1 MLETR
6 AVVVQL
12 LDKPFVMVQA
22 SKGGG
27 CGQCDG
33 QGCGAS
39 KLTQLFCSK
48 PRQFKVDNRIN
59 AGVGDEVVVS
69 VVEGVVL
76 RGIGLVY
83 LLPLVLLF
91 AGAALAGSL
100 AVQGAQRDGYA
111 ALGAL
116 IGLIVGFIIAKLISS
131 RKAHQEDQPYIAR
144 QSSEQ

>member
-1 MLETR
+1 MLETH

-12 LDKPFVMVQA
+12 LDKPFVLVQA

-59 AGVGDEVVVS
+59 ARVGDEVVVS
-69 VVEGVVL
+69 VVEGAVL

-91 AGAALAGSL
+91 AGAALASGL
-100 AVQGAQRDGYA
+100 AVQDAQRDGYA

-116 IGLIVGFIIAKLISS
+116 SGLIVGFVFARWVSS
-131 RKAHQEDQPYIAR
+131 KKARGEDQPYIAR
-144 QSSEQ
+144 PSRE

>member
-1 MLETR
+1 MLETH

-12 LDKPFVMVQA
+12 LEKPFVLVQA

-33 QGCGAS
+33 KGCGAS

-59 AGVGDEVVVS
+59 AAIGDEVVVS
-69 VVEGVVL
+69 VVEGAVL
-76 RGIGLVY
+76 RGISLVY

-91 AGAALAGSL
+91 AGAALASSL
-100 AVQGAQRDGYA
+100 AVPDAQRDGYA
-111 ALGAL
+111 ALGAMS
-116 IGLIVGFIIAKLISS
+116 GLIIGFVFARWISS
-131 RKAHQEDQPYIAR
+131 NKGHQEDQPYIAR
-144 QSSEQ
+144 KSSE

>member
-6 AVVVQL
+6 VIVVQL
-12 LDKPFVMVQA
+12 LEKPFALVQA
-22 SKGGG
+22 SQGGG
-27 CGQCDG
+27 CGQCG
-33 QGCGAS
+33 GKGCGAS

-59 AGVGDEVVVS
+59 ACVGDEVVVS
-69 VVEGVVL
+69 VVEGAVL

-100 AVQGAQRDGYA
+100 ADQAAQRDGYA
-111 ALGAL
+111 ALGGL
-116 IGLIVGFIIAKLISS
+116 MGLIIGFVFAKWITA
-131 RKAHQEDQPYIAR
+131 RQAHQNDQPYIAR
-144 QSSEQ
+144 ANSD